1 MHTQETEIL
10 NHKVYPGENPQAEK
24 QIPLIILHGL
34 FGSMDNWRSQAQR
47 LSAKRPVI
55 ILDLRNHGNSPHIKG
70 MSYREMYEDLINL
83 TKHLDIPKFDLF
95 GHSMGGKV
103 AMQMALAQ
111 NELKL
116 DLINRLIVVDI
127 APRPY
132 PLWHQTTLKAVLG
145 APVETLE
152 SRQEIDDHLKLSIDD
167 AVERAFMIKNLR
179 RAKLDLDG
187 TDKGFRW
194 KSDVQEIAK
203 GYLKIAGFTTSGQTF
218 SNETLF
224 IDGENSRYMR
234 EQDHPII
241 KALFPNSTIS
251 TVKNS
256 DHLPHIQQPDKFF
269 SLCDTFLSPTE

>member
-1 MHTQETEIL
+1 MQTPETEIL
-10 NHKVYPGENPQAEK
+10 NYKIYPGETTQAEK
-24 QIPLIILHGL
+24 QFPLIILHGL

-70 MSYREMYEDLINL
+70 MSYREMYEDVIKLA
-83 TKHLDIPKFDLF
+83 KHLNIPKFDLL

-111 NELKL
+111 DELGL

-145 APVETLE
+145 APVETFN

-179 RAKLDLDG
+179 RAKQDIDG
-187 TDKGFRW
+187 SNDGFRW

-218 SNETLF
+218 SHETLF
-224 IDGENSRYMR
+224 IDGDDSRYMR
-234 EQDHPII
+234 EQDHTII
-241 KALFPNSTIS
+241 KALFPKSTIS

-256 DHLPHIQQPDKFF
+256 DHLPHIQQADEFF
-269 SLCDTFLSPTE
+269 SLCDTFLTPTQ

>member
-1 MHTQETEIL
+1 MQNPETEIL
-10 NHKVYPGENPQAEK
+10 SHKVYPGETPLAEK

-70 MSYREMYEDLINL
+70 MSYREMYEDVIKLA
-83 TKHLDIPKFDLF
+83 KHLKIPKFDLL

-111 NELKL
+111 EELQL
-116 DLINRLIVVDI
+116 DFINRLIVVDI

-145 APVETLE
+145 APVETLK
-152 SRQEIDDHLKLSIDD
+152 SRQEIDDHLKLTIDD
-167 AVERAFMIKNLR
+167 AVERSFMIKNLR
-179 RAKLDLDG
+179 RAKQDIDG
-187 TDKGFRW
+187 SDIGFRW

-218 SNETLF
+218 SNPTLF
-224 IDGENSRYMR
+224 IDGEDSRYMR

-256 DHLPHIQQPDKFF
+256 DHLPHIQQADEFF

>member
-1 MHTQETEIL
+1 MHTQDTEIL
-10 NHKVYPGENPQAEK
+10 SHKVFPGETPQAQK
-24 QIPLIILHGL
+24 QFPLIILHGL

-47 LSAKRPVI
+47 LSAKRPVV
-55 ILDLRNHGNSPHIKG
+55 ILDLRNHASSPHFKG
-70 MSYREMYEDLINL
+70 MSYREMYEDVIKLAKYLNIS
-83 TKHLDIPKFDLF
+83 KFDLL

-111 NELKL
+111 DELKL
-116 DLINRLIVVDI
+116 DLINRLIIVDI

-145 APVETLE
+145 APVETFE
-152 SRQEIDDHLKLSIDD
+152 SRQEIDDHLKLAIDD

-179 RAKLDLDG
+179 RAKAEIDG
-187 TDKGFRW
+187 NDKGFRW

-224 IDGENSRYMR
+224 IDGEDSRYMR
-234 EQDHPII
+234 EQDHPLI

-256 DHLPHIQQPDKFF
+256 DHLPHIQQADVFF
-269 SLCDTFLSPTE
+269 SLCDTFLSPTQ